1 MSTSNSIRHA
11 VRYALLTS
19 AAAGAAMPAFAAD
32 QTIQEVV
39 VTGSRIAQPNLET
52 TSPVTQVTAE
62 DVITQGVT
70 KIEDLVNQLPQA
82 FAAQNA
88 TVANGSTGTAT
99 VNLRGLGSV
108 RTLVLIDGRR
118 MPYGGVTSASAAADL
133 NQIPTA
139 MVERVEVLTGGAS
152 AVYGSDAVAGVVNF
166 IMKKDFEGIQF
177 DGQYSL
183 YQHNNDFGGPGAV
196 KLRDVIAGRA
206 ATNPAQFALP
216 DDNVT
221 DGNGVQGT
229 LIMGV
234 STEDGRGNITAYASY
249 QDNHEVLQRDR
260 DFSACSLDV
269 NPTVSFACG
278 GSSTAFPGR
287 FTDFGSNSNASN
299 GPDGKPGGGDDVPD
313 TNPLPSF
320 NSSLNGQQFRPFAA
334 ATDQYNF
341 GPVNHYLRPDSR
353 YSLGAMGHYELAPFA
368 DLYTQ
373 LMFTDVRSVAQ
384 IAPGGIFI
392 GDTSTINC
400 DNPFLSA
407 QQATTIGCGA
417 PALAASTTINP
428 ATTVGP
434 DGKAGTADDV
444 PGTTFLADPNIV
456 PMYIGRRNVE
466 GGGRQQDFHNSSFRG
481 LIGSRGDIAE
491 GWSYDVSTQFSRT
504 SANTRTLNYFS
515 LPKIN
520 DALDAVTD
528 PDTGLPVCRSGN
540 AGCVPY
546 NVFTP
551 GGITPEALAYIQ
563 APGLQIGIIDQN
575 INQGVITGDLG
586 TIGAK
591 LPWADESIKV
601 AFGIENRNEHLQNTP
616 DDLQAQAL
624 LSGSGGATIGI
635 EGSINVNDYFM
646 EASVPLVQGK
656 PWAEQLSFDT
666 AYRYSDYSSGTTTD
680 TYKFGMDWAPIE
692 DVRFRASFQRA
703 VRAPNIVELFTAQG
717 FNLFDIDGD
726 PCGENIQFPTVTP
739 GQPAPPPPV
748 ASLAECVA
756 TGVPGSQFG
765 SDNLDSPAGQYQFN
779 QGGNTALTPE
789 TSDTYSYGI
798 VFTPRFAPGLSISV
812 DYFDIKIDDLI
823 STFGADNTLSACY
836 EFNDAPACG
845 RIHRNQ
851 NGQLWI
857 GDGNVDDLNINIGGL
872 ETSGVDLNMN
882 YTGLDVGSWGSL
894 NFNLTGTYLN
904 EIITDPGA
912 EGFPAFDCTGKFA
925 GACVSSLTTAV
936 NPEVRTRFRIGW
948 ETPWNVDLALT
959 HRYISAVTQEDAPLN
974 RIDRHLPHENYFD
987 LFGSWTVTDQ
997 ASVRL
1002 GINNILDNDPSINSS
1017 VGTTGNGNT
1026 YPQVYDALGRFIF
1039 AGVTVKL

>member
-1 MSTSNSIRHA
+1 
-11 VRYALLTS
+11 
-19 AAAGAAMPAFAAD
+19 
-32 QTIQEVV
+32 
-39 VTGSRIAQPNLET
+39 
-52 TSPVTQVTAE
+52 
-62 DVITQGVT
+62 
-70 KIEDLVNQLPQA
+70 
-82 FAAQNA
+82 
-88 TVANGSTGTAT
+88 
-99 VNLRGLGSV
+99 
-108 RTLVLIDGRR
+108 
-118 MPYGGVTSASAAADL
+118 
-133 NQIPTA
+133 
-139 MVERVEVLTGGAS
+139 
-152 AVYGSDAVAGVVNF
+152 
-166 IMKKDFEGIQF
+166 
-177 DGQYSL
+177 
-183 YQHNNDFGGPGAV
+183 
-196 KLRDVIAGRA
+196 
-206 ATNPAQFALP
+206 
-216 DDNVT
+216 
-221 DGNGVQGT
+221 
-229 LIMGV
+229 
-234 STEDGRGNITAYASY
+234 

-313 TNPLPSF
+313 TNPLPGF
-320 NSSLNGQQFRPFAA
+320 NSSLDGQTFRAFNAG
-334 ATDQYNF
+334 TDQYNCD
-341 GPVNHYLRPDSR
+341 PVNHYLRPDSR

-384 IAPGGIFI
+384 IAPSGIFI

-466 GGGRQQDFHNSSFRG
+466 GGGRQQDFRNSSFRG

-726 PCGENIQFPTVTP
+726 PCGAKVQFPEDPTE
-739 GQPAPPPPV
+739 APPK
-748 ASLAECVA
+748 LADFDECVA
-756 TGVPGSQFG
+756 SGVPPGQFG
-765 SDNLDSPAGQYQFN
+765 SPNLDSPASQYQLN
-779 QGGNTALTPE
+779 QGGEPNLQPE
-789 TSDTYSYGI
+789 TSDTISYGI
-798 VFTPRFAPGLSISV
+798 VFTPRFAPGLSVSV
-812 DYFDIKIDDLI
+812 DYFDIEVTHLI
-823 STFGADNTLSACY
+823 STFGAANSLDACY
-836 EFNDAPACG
+836 GFHDAAACA
-845 RIHRNQ
+845 RIHRNA
-851 NGQLWI
+851 NGQLWL
-857 GDGNVDDLNINIGGL
+857 GDGFVDDLNRNIGGL

-882 YTGLDVGSWGSL
+882 YTGLEIGSLGSL
-894 NFNLTGTYLN
+894 NFNLTGTYLK
-904 EIITDPGA
+904 ELITDPGA
-912 EGFPAFDCTGKFA
+912 GGFPPFDCVGLFA
-925 GACVSSLTTAV
+925 GNCASSLTTAI
-936 NPEVRTRFRIGW
+936 NPEFRSRLRVGW
-948 ETPWNVDLALT
+948 ETPWNVDIALT
-959 HRYISAVTQEDAPLN
+959 HRYISSVSEDGAEAN
-974 RIDRHLPHENYFD
+974 RIDRHLPHQNYFD
-987 LFGSWTVTDQ
+987 LFASWSMSDM

-1002 GINNILDNDPSINSS
+1002 GINNVLDDDPPLN
-1017 VGTTGNGNT
+1017 VDAGTTGNGNT
-1026 YPQVYDALGRFIF
+1026 YPQVYEALGRFLF
-1039 AGVTVKL
+1039 VG

>member
-11 VRYALLTS
+11 VRYALLTG
-19 AAAGAAMPAFAAD
+19 AAAGAAVPAFAAD

-52 TSPVTQVTAE
+52 TSPVTQVTSE

-88 TVANGSTGTAT
+88 TVANGATGTAT
-99 VNLRGLGSV
+99 VNLRGLGST

-118 MPYGGVTSASAAADL
+118 MPYGGVSAASAAADL

-152 AVYGSDAVAGVVNF
+152 AVYGSDAIAGVVNF

-177 DGQYSL
+177 DGQYSI

-206 ATNPAQFALP
+206 ATNPSQFALP

-249 QDNHEVLQRDR
+249 QDNKPIMQRDR
-260 DFSACSLDV
+260 DYSACSLDTV
-269 NPTVSFACG
+269 PPTTSFACG
-278 GSSTAFPGR
+278 GSSTSFPGR
-287 FTDFGSNSNASN
+287 FTDFGANNNSS
-299 GPDGKPGGGDDVPD
+299 DGDDGIEGTADDIPD
-313 TNPLPSF
+313 TNPLPSY
-320 NSSLNGQQFRPFAA
+320 NSSLNGTEFRGFSG

-341 GPVNHYLRPDSR
+341 GPLNHYLRPDTR

-407 QQATTIGCGA
+407 TQAETIGCGD

-428 ATTVGP
+428 ATGQP
-434 DGKAGTADDV
+434 
-444 PGTTFLADPNIV
+444 FLADPNRV

-491 GWSYDVSTQFSRT
+491 GWTYDASVQFSRT
-504 SANTRTLNYFS
+504 SATQRTLNYFS

-520 DALDAVTD
+520 NALDAVDEGLETD
-528 PDTGLPVCRSGN
+528 GVANGNIVCRSVVDGSDPN
-540 AGCVPY
+540 CVPY
-546 NVFTP
+546 NVFQQ
-551 GGITPEALAYIQ
+551 GSITPEQLSYIQ
-563 APGLQIGIIDQN
+563 APGLQIGTIDQN
-575 INQGVITGDLG
+575 IIQGVVTGDLG

-601 AFGIENRNEHLQNTP
+601 AFGVENRNEHLQNTP

-635 EGSINVNDYFM
+635 EGTINVNDVFAEM
-646 EASVPLVQGK
+646 SIPLVQGK
-656 PWAEQLSFDT
+656 PFAEQLSFDT

-680 TYKFGMDWAPIE
+680 TYKFGMDWAPVE

-703 VRAPNIVELFTAQG
+703 VRAPNIIELFTAQG
-717 FNLFDIDGD
+717 FNLFDLPGD
-726 PCGENIQFPTVTP
+726 PCGSTVQNGDDPPT
-739 GQPAPPPPV
+739 
-748 ASLAECVA
+748 ASREECLAS
-756 TGVPGSQFG
+756 GVPANQFG
-765 SDNLDSPAGQYQFN
+765 SENLDSPAGQYQFN
-779 QGGNTALTPE
+779 QGGNTALEPE

-798 VFTPRFAPGLSISV
+798 VFTPRFAPGLSVSL
-812 DYFDIKIDDLI
+812 DYFDIKVDDLI
-823 STFGADNTLSACY
+823 SAFGSANTLDACY
-836 EFNDAPACG
+836 EFNDAAACS
-845 RIHRNQ
+845 RIHRNS
-851 NGQLWI
+851 NGQLWL
-857 GDGNVDDLNINIGGL
+857 GDGNVEDLNINIGGL
-872 ETSGVDLNMN
+872 ETAGVDLNLN
-882 YTGLDVGSWGSL
+882 YTGLDIGSWGSL
-894 NFNLTGTYLN
+894 NFNLTGTYLDK
-904 EIITDPGA
+904 IITDPGA
-912 EGFPAFDCTGKFA
+912 EGFPKFDCKGLFA
-925 GACVSSLTTAV
+925 GNCVSSLTTAV
-936 NPEVRTRFRIGW
+936 NPELRSRFRIGW

-959 HRYISAVTQEDAPLN
+959 HRYISGVSQDDAQPN
-974 RIDRHLPHENYFD
+974 QIDRHFPHENYFD
-987 LFGSWTVTDQ
+987 LFGSWNMTDN
-997 ASVRL
+997 ANVRL
-1002 GINNILDNDPSINSS
+1002 GINNITDNDPSINAN

-1026 YPQVYDALGRFIF
+1026 FPQVYDALGRYLF